1 MSEENRE
8 NANSQALPLERAEN
22 LMREEEAVA
31 RWVKEGA
38 GVEEASARGLQD
50 FGSSS
55 FPEQTLVRIA
65 KRDEMLDCGQNPYPV
80 ELPITASIKEV
91 REKWAG
97 KLEKGAKSGEKAG
110 VAGRAVF
117 IRNSGG
123 LCFAE
128 LQDGKF
134 NSIQIM
140 ISKK

>member
-1 MSEENRE
+1 MSEETSE
-8 NANSQALPLERAEN
+8 NAHLQALPLERAEN

-38 GVEEASARGLQD
+38 GVEEASAKGLED
-50 FGSSS
+50 FGAAS

-65 KRDEMLDCGQNPYPV
+65 KRDEMLDSGVNPYPV
-80 ELPITASIKEV
+80 ELPITSSRKEV

-97 KLEKGAKSGEKAG
+97 KMDKGERSGEEAG
-110 VAGRAVF
+110 VCGRAVF

-128 LQDGKF
+128 LQDGEF

-140 ISKK
+140 IS

>member
-80 ELPITASIKEV
+80 ELPITSSIKEV

-123 LCFAE
+123 LCF
-128 LQDGKF
+128 
-134 NSIQIM
+134 
-140 ISKK
+140 